1 MTVEK
6 ITQQQLESDD
16 PALDLNKDGTK
27 ETSFK
32 DAIPIYAQQ
41 AATGM
46 TTGVINYWEGS
57 QFGAFG
63 MGTSVCLGYSK
74 AFTYLVQCLDKEVYL
89 KDKNGSYDSG
99 NWKTA
104 KSCTI
109 PMTNLI
115 LKRTIQLT
123 L

>member
-1 MTVEK
+1 
-6 ITQQQLESDD
+6 
-16 PALDLNKDGTK
+16 
-27 ETSFK
+27 
-32 DAIPIYAQQ
+32 
-41 AATGM
+41 
-46 TTGVINYWEGS
+46 
-57 QFGAFG
+57 

-104 KSCTI
+104 KELYYTDE
-109 PMTNLI
+109 NLI